1 MRGMARIPLPE
12 DVIEE
17 NETRT
22 VITRYTPIGVVAA
35 IIPWNFPLL
44 LATGKIA
51 PALLTGNVI
60 IVKPSPYTP
69 YCGLKLVELAQRFF
83 PPGVVQ
89 SLSGDNNLGPWLT
102 SRPGVNKIS
111 FTGSTR
117 AGKLVLQSAAKTLKR
132 VTLDL

>member
-1 MRGMARIPLPE
+1 MADIKLPE
-12 DVIEE
+12 DLVEE

-60 IVKPSPYTP
+60 IVKPS
-69 YCGLKLVELAQRFF
+69 
-83 PPGVVQ
+83 
-89 SLSGDNNLGPWLT
+89 
-102 SRPGVNKIS
+102 
-111 FTGSTR
+111 
-117 AGKLVLQSAAKTLKR
+117 
-132 VTLDL
+132 